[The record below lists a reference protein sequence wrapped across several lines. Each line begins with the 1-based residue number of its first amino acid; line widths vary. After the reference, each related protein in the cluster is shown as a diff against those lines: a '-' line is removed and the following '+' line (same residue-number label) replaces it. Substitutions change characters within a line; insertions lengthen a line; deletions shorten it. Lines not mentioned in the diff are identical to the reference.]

1 MTTMDPA
8 DTATELSPWEAYQT
22 SRWGRRDVRVF
33 AAMDTMEKI
42 TEHVLGIV
50 GEGRIMNKIA
60 SYVHSDGLDS
70 LSHLDH
76 ATGLHKGGHA
86 GYPQGHNTWSKPGEQ
101 AGFSVYLTHGYGTLG
116 TMEGFGVG
124 VLDHEAPTEAKVK
137 DRHDRA
143 MAAKKAKA
151 EAKKSG
157 EAFDH
162 KTFGY
167 AELRDITYIEIHGVP
182 GQPHRDDR
190 IEIMDWNQHGVLRHT
205 IITFVEPDWCNSG
218 RITETNYVVVGYL
231 KDPNDTDGRKR
242 YSRRE
247 EDAEVFARIEGP
259 DADLDA
265 AKDALREVQARPDTD
280 FVWLAEE
287 KVTRERNSI

>member
-1 MTTMDPA
+1 MTET
-8 DTATELSPWEAYQT
+8 TASEQIDAWTAYQT
-22 SRWGRRDVRVF
+22 NRWNNRDVRVF
-33 AAMDTMEKI
+33 AAMDTMDQI
-42 TEHVLGIV
+42 AEHVLGIV

-60 SYVHSDGLDS
+60 TYVHSDGLDD
-70 LSHLDH
+70 LSRLDH

-86 GYPQGHNTWSKPGEQ
+86 GYPQGHHTWSKAGEQ

-124 VLDHEAPTEAKVK
+124 VMDHDAPTERKVR

-143 MAAKKAKA
+143 MAAKKAEA
-151 EAKKSG
+151 EAKKAG
-157 EAFDH
+157 EKFDH
-162 KTFGY
+162 AKFGY
-167 AELRDITYIEIHGVP
+167 AELREVTYIEMHGRP

-190 IEIMDWNQHGVLRHT
+190 IEIMDWNQYGVLRHT

-218 RITETNYVVVGYL
+218 RVTETNYVVVGYL
-231 KDPNDTDGRKR
+231 KDPTDTDGSKR

-247 EDAEVFARIEGP
+247 EDAAVFARIDGP

-265 AKDALREVQARPDTD
+265 AKTALREVQARPETD

-287 KVTRERNSI
+287 KVTRERHSI